1 MAENKMNATTA
12 NTPIPL
18 PLAEKLC
25 EDIRKETEANWYTE
39 SARWCW
45 NCQKS
50 AAGNLEKRGFLR
62 QPGNRGC
69 MLVNARFNVDMA

>member
-1 MAENKMNATTA
+1 MNADISH
-12 NTPIPL
+12 TPIPL
-18 PLAEKLC
+18 QLAEKLC
-25 EDIRKETEANWYTE
+25 SQIRTENEGNWYTE

-50 AAGNLEKRGFLR
+50 TGGNLEKRGFLR

-69 MLVNARFNVDMA
+69 VLVNARFNADLTLG